1 MLTRE
6 DRLVLVQK
14 SDGSTAVEHADGTRI
29 SSWFQDRPA
38 GQGELPLQAD
48 LGESGTRRGD
58 EDELSRTGKDGSG
71 PGRSSRER
79 VVLVEKEGCA
89 TVLVFP
95 HRPAAQVLLADGS
108 VVTATSQGTY
118 EASPAQPG
126 PGGPGGPGV

>member
-29 SSWFQDRPA
+29 SSWFQDRPV

-48 LGESGTRRGD
+48 PGESQTRRSD
-58 EDELSRTGKDGSG
+58 EDGCG

-79 VVLVEKEGCA
+79 VVLVEKEGCT
-89 TVLVFP
+89 TVLMFP

-108 VVTATSQGTY
+108 IVTATSQGTY
-118 EASPAQPG
+118 KASPAQPG